1 MADRFAYQQVMV
13 KSIEVCDMPVR
24 AAKFIP
30 RKNWII
36 VGADDLV
43 VRVYN
48 YNTLEK
54 VTQFDAH
61 TDYVRQFAIHPT
73 RPYVLSCSD
82 DMTIKL
88 WDWERGWKCVT
99 TYEGHVH
106 YVMAV
111 AFNPKDGNTFATASL
126 DRTIKIWSLAS
137 PNANYTLEGHE
148 KGVNC
153 LDYYGGGDRPYL
165 VSGGD
170 DFSVRVWDYQTKACV
185 RVLEGHTQNIAA
197 VLYHPDLPL
206 IISGS
211 EDGSVRIWNANNFRS
226 ETTLN
231 FNLDRVWAL
240 AIRKGS
246 TEIAIGCD
254 EGSMVVQLGKG
265 EPSASMDSNG
275 KLIWARHNE
284 IMSGNVRQL
293 FENDDASSPE
303 EAAPSIK
310 DGHRLMLPAKELGH
324 CELYPQ
330 AMAHSPSGRLVAVC
344 GDGEWIIYT
353 ALAWR
358 NKTFGKGLEFVWSPS
373 NDYAVRETPSRVML
387 YSNFTESGSIKMAT
401 PAERL
406 FGGALLGVTCAGGQ
420 LCFFDWISCRLIRR
434 IDVQAKA
441 VHWNEAGNLVAVCS
455 DDCVFFLR
463 FDKESLLG
471 AQSTVVEE
479 VEDSFEGIG
488 ELEERITSAMW
499 LGDSAFIFVTA
510 GHKLAYIMVSGQE
523 ATVSTTIFPISVL
536 ERPLFLVGFLEA
548 DSRLI
553 LVDKDANAYAYTL
566 SQAVMEYEAAILR
579 GDTAAA
585 DSLVNRLPPN
595 QVDHVAQFLASI
607 GHKELALSLATDN
620 DLRFSLAMQLKRL
633 EMAFD
638 LAAQADS
645 PHWWRQLGDL
655 ALAEWKT
662 SLAEKC
668 FLKSNDLPS
677 LLLLYSSAGN
687 ASGLHS
693 LASLAME
700 QGLYNIAFTCYFV
713 TGRREE
719 CFELLMQSKRYSEA
733 ALFARSYLPSA
744 MERAVRC
751 WREFLAESKHR
762 AADLLADPS
771 HDPGLF
777 PEYSDSLS
785 AETSALGPNNAGAS
799 GAGPIAGMG
808 PRQSASNT
816 STTTSGLMMASVPT
830 ITTTSSSIT
839 SPYYDPSA
847 FSDHMSMEVNT
858 GTGSMRA
865 DDLDDLA
872 SVTVSESRED
882 SLAMARHLERLS
894 IQELEEEHR
903 QLEECEE
910 DHGMEEKNLEKGGK
924 VAQPTHLDKHEPALV
939 EEEEEEEKFDDPPE
953 LSNEENDEKDDKDE
967 EMQEE
972 TTSSVKAFNAPKDD
986 PIVFDDEDGW
996 D

>member
-1 MADRFAYQQVMV
+1 MV

-126 DRTIKIWSLAS
+126 DRTIKIWNLAS
-137 PNANYTLEGHE
+137 PNANYTLEGHD

-170 DFSVRVWDYQTKACV
+170 DSSVRVWDYQTKACV
-185 RVLEGHTQNIAA
+185 RILEGHSQNISA

-206 IISGS
+206 ILSGS

-240 AIRKGS
+240 AVRKGS
-246 TEIAIGCD
+246 TEVAIGCD
-254 EGSMVVQLGKG
+254 EGSIVIQLGKG
-265 EPSASMDSNG
+265 EPAASMDSNG
-275 KLIWARHNE
+275 KLTWARHNE
-284 IMSGNVRQL
+284 IMSGNVKQL
-293 FENDDASSPE
+293 FEEEEVSSPG
-303 EAAPSIK
+303 AAPPIK

-330 AMAHSPSGRLVAVC
+330 TLTHSPSGRFVAVC

-358 NKTFGKGLEFVWSPS
+358 NKTFGKGLELVWSPS
-373 NDYAVRETPSRVML
+373 NDYAVRETPSRVIL

-406 FGGALLGVTCAGGQ
+406 FGGALLGVACAGGQ
-420 LCFFDWISCRLIRR
+420 LCFFDWTSCRLIRR

-441 VHWNEAGNLVAVCS
+441 VHWNEMGNLAAVCS

-471 AQSTVVEE
+471 IQSPAIEEE

-488 ELEERITSAMW
+488 ELEERVISAMW
-499 LGDSAFIFVTA
+499 LGESAFIFVTV
-510 GHKLAYIMVSGQE
+510 GHKLAYVMVSAQE
-523 ATVSTTIFPISVL
+523 ATVSTNIFSISVL

-553 LVDKDANAYAYTL
+553 LVDKEANAYAYSL

-579 GDTAAA
+579 GDIAAA
-585 DSLVNRLPPN
+585 DSLVSRLPPE
-595 QVDHVAQFLASI
+595 QVNHVAQFLAST
-607 GHKELALSLATDN
+607 GHKELALSLATDS

-668 FLKSNDLPS
+668 FFKSNDLPS

-687 ASGLHS
+687 AAGLHS

-700 QGLYNIAFTCYFV
+700 QGLYNIAFTCYYV

-733 ALFARSYLPSA
+733 AIFARSYLPSA
-744 MERAVRC
+744 VERAVRC
-751 WREFLAESKHR
+751 WRESLAESKHR
-762 AADLLADPS
+762 ASDLLADPS
-771 HDPGLF
+771 RDPGLF

-785 AETSALGPNNAGAS
+785 AEASALGTNNPS
-799 GAGPIAGMG
+799 TTGAGPGMG
-808 PRQSASNT
+808 SRPNASIATTNT
-816 STTTSGLMMASVPT
+816 SGSIVTSIPT
-830 ITTTSSSIT
+830 IATTATSSSIT

-910 DHGMEEKNLEKGGK
+910 DHDMESLEREGKAMQPTPLEKLG
-924 VAQPTHLDKHEPALV
+924 PALV
-939 EEEEEEEKFDDPPE
+939 EEDEEKFDDPPE
-953 LSNEENDEKDDKDE
+953 LSNEEEDEKDKDQDGKVGE
-967 EMQEE
+967 EESPAK
-972 TTSSVKAFNAPKDD
+972 TFSAPKHD
-986 PIVFDDEDGW
+986 PIVFDDDDGW